1 MGMSDPIADMLT
13 RIRNA
18 NHRKFKSTDVFFSKM
33 NLSIAKVLKKT
44 GYINGFEIKRDST
57 KRKGVLRIYLK
68 YTPSK
73 ERVITDI
80 QRISK
85 PGRRFYA
92 GSKEI
97 PEVLNGYGV
106 SIVSTSKGIVTDKEA
121 REMNVGGEIL
131 CNIW

>member
-1 MGMSDPIADMLT
+1 
-13 RIRNA
+13 
-18 NHRKFKSTDVFFSKM
+18 
-33 NLSIAKVLKKT
+33 
-44 GYINGFEIKRDST
+44 
-57 KRKGVLRIYLK
+57 LRIYLK